1 MRTSEKCAIYDDI
14 SLQGHLCD
22 FTVASGDGQY
32 KNCHSLVLGLLSPL
46 VLDLIKETGSE
57 NLILPDFTV
66 TDVASLM
73 TFLYTG
79 R

>member
-1 MRTSEKCAIYDDI
+1 M
-14 SLQGHLCD
+14 QGHLCD

-32 KNCHSLVLGLLSPL
+32 INCHSLVLGSLSPL

-79 R
+79 Q